1 MLTVQIYV
9 AILTLLCISPPHSLP
24 PPLTSSLPLT
34 PSLPLSPPPYPSLP
48 LPPYPSLPL
57 PTPPSLS
64 SSPLPSI
71 GVGCAYGFAVVD
83 YVKNETIYVHC
94 TFDQALEDL
103 NSMSRMQSIR
113 RSFRHSMQ
121 RVNIRRSMRGLQ
133 SVNRSI
139 RRSSDS
145 PLARSGSAR
154 PALFNRVSSVRR
166 SRGSNA
172 ASSTKE
178 NVPPPSAASQATGAA
193 PPPMKRDSIRTMTFT
208 APTHVGGSSLVH
220 GLLVGTNQG
229 AVLGFTVDVP
239 VNKQRGQRSPV
250 VMPVGKNII
259 IIKSTLFII
268 SVQYC
273 FVYSSSPTYLIKAA
287 CFSASV
293 R

>member
-1 MLTVQIYV
+1 MYLSPS
-9 AILTLLCISPPHSLP
+9 LPPSPPHFLSPPHSLP
-24 PPLTSSLPLT
+24 T
-34 PSLPLSPPPYPSLP
+34 PLSPSLP
-48 LPPYPSLPL
+48 LPPPHSL